1 MTTASTRTGLS
12 WTGWLLIALCLLIAG
27 AAAAVWTLAHSD
39 RAARLLGISHTVA
52 VPVPVRVQPAA
63 VVPQAAPAGS
73 KPDEQRIAQ
82 LENRL
87 SRVEHATQ
95 RVEGS
100 AGRADALLIA
110 FAARRAIDRGVA
122 LGYLEPLLVERFGR
136 SHPSAIS
143 TIITSSRAPVRLEEL
158 ISEYEALGPVLRSG
172 DANQSWLS
180 GVKREL
186 ASLIEVRHQGR
197 PSEKPDARYQRA
209 AAKLDAGEVADALA
223 ETMRMPAASRA
234 GPWIEKARRYVATH
248 RALDEIESAALLASA
263 RPTG

>member
-12 WTGWLLIALCLLIAG
+12 WTAWLLIALCLLIAG

-39 RAARLLGISHTVA
+39 RAARLLGISHAVA
-52 VPVPVRVQPAA
+52 VPVSVRAPPPVVTPEVAAIPAE
-63 VVPQAAPAGS
+63 
-73 KPDEQRIAQ
+73 PDEQRITE
-82 LENRL
+82 LETRL
-87 SRVEHATQ
+87 SKVEDVTQ

-100 AGRADALLIA
+100 AGRADALLVA

-158 ISEYEALGPVLRSG
+158 ISDYKALGPVLRSG
-172 DANQSWLS
+172 DPDRNWFS
-180 GVKREL
+180 GIRREL
-186 ASLIEVRHQGR
+186 ASLIEVRHEGR
-197 PSEKPDARYQRA
+197 PSEKPDARYARA
-209 AAKLDAGEVADALA
+209 AAKLDAGEVGDALA

-248 RALDEIESAALLASA
+248 RALDEVESAALLSSA
-263 RPTG
+263 GRAG

>member
-39 RAARLLGISHTVA
+39 RAARLLGISHAVA
-52 VPVPVRVQPAA
+52 VPVPVRAQPLAAVPQPATTRTE
-63 VVPQAAPAGS
+63 PG
-73 KPDEQRIAQ
+73 EQRIDQ
-82 LENRL
+82 LETRL
-87 SRVEHATQ
+87 SKVETATQ

-100 AGRADALLIA
+100 AGRADALLVA

-136 SHPSAIS
+136 THPSAVS
-143 TIITSSRAPVRLEEL
+143 TIITSSRAPVRLDEL
-158 ISEYEALGPVLRSG
+158 SAEYEALKPVLRSG
-172 DANQSWLS
+172 DSNQNWFS

-186 ASLIEVRHQGR
+186 ASLVEVRHEGR
-197 PSEKPDARYQRA
+197 PSEKPDARYERA
-209 AAKLDAGEVADALA
+209 AAKLDAGEVGDALA
-223 ETMRMPAASRA
+223 ETMRMPAAGRA

-248 RALDEIESAALLASA
+248 RALDEVESAALLASA
-263 RPTG
+263 RPVG

>member
-12 WTGWLLIALCLLIAG
+12 WTGWLLIALCLLISG

-52 VPVPVRVQPAA
+52 VPVPAQVQPAA
-63 VVPQAAPAGS
+63 AIPQAAANT

-87 SRVEHATQ
+87 SRVENATQ

-100 AGRADALLIA
+100 AGRADALLVA

-136 SHPSAIS
+136 AHPSAIS

-158 ISEYEALGPVLRSG
+158 ISDYEALGPVLRSG

-197 PSEKPDARYQRA
+197 ASEKPDARYERA
-209 AAKLDAGEVADALA
+209 AAKLDAGEVGDALA
-223 ETMRMPAASRA
+223 ETMRMPAANRA

-248 RALDEIESAALLASA
+248 RALDEVESAALLASA